1 MTSQHTLFKWIF
13 LKREANNDVTI
24 SKKGM
29 AIYYFTVYFDKE
41 RGARLINNDVAV
53 QSIKMVRLL
62 MRPQFISVKG

>member
-1 MTSQHTLFKWIF
+1 
-13 LKREANNDVTI
+13 
-24 SKKGM
+24 M